1 MRLRFQ
7 EDEAPYPL
15 AIVKGRLRLSG
26 LTDQQTSSI
35 IEDSLLETSI
45 SDTWTE
51 DDLIRSIESLLEKH
65 SRKIR
70 DNFRLLTTYE
80 QVRGKTNSTPSLI
93 LALEGASAT
102 GKSMLA
108 IELVQDLAATRFI
121 STDTIRQVLRGVYD
135 RQSHPELFCHTYQAY
150 KHKQS
155 GDSSLDPIVRGFI
168 AQSEMLKSHIQDLAK
183 RVNEE
188 GAISVFEGVHL
199 QPGILKGI
207 NTNVLEIV
215 INPTLNTH
223 RSMFLSK
230 QRAAKLRTVSNNL
243 SVRTQEFEATRK
255 IQEYLISQA
264 LQQKVP
270 IIEMES
276 YEEAKK
282 EIYGL
287 IINSVKSTFKK
298 AK

>member
-1 MRLRFQ
+1 MRLRFR
-7 EDEAPYPL
+7 EDETPYPI

-26 LTDQQTSSI
+26 LTDQETSSI
-35 IEDSLLETSI
+35 IEGSLLETSTP
-45 SDTWTE
+45 DTWTE
-51 DDLIRSIESLLEKH
+51 DDLIRSIEGLLEKH

-80 QVRGKTNSTPSLI
+80 QFRGKTNSTPSLI

-155 GDSSLDPIVRGFI
+155 GDSSLDPIVRGYI

-199 QPGILKGI
+199 RPGILKGI

-264 LQQKVP
+264 LQKKVP

-282 EIYGL
+282 EIYGH
-287 IINSVKSTFKK
+287 IINSVKSTLKK

>member
-1 MRLRFQ
+1 MRLRFR
-7 EDEAPYPL
+7 EDETPYPI

-26 LTDQQTSSI
+26 LTDQETSSI
-35 IEDSLLETSI
+35 IEGSLLETSI
-45 SDTWTE
+45 PDTWTE
-51 DDLIRSIESLLEKH
+51 DDLIRSIEGLLEKH

-80 QVRGKTNSTPSLI
+80 QFRGKTNSTPSLI

-155 GDSSLDPIVRGFI
+155 GDSSLDPIVRGYI

-199 QPGILKGI
+199 RPGILKGI

-264 LQQKVP
+264 LQKKVP

-282 EIYGL
+282 EIYGH
-287 IINSVKSTFKK
+287 IINSVKSTLKK